1 MISIPLI
8 TAIGGMLGEIIPQ
21 GGKRRKYAA
30 ELLRSVQAE
39 MNDLSEDLR
48 AAAESGEDVGPMA
61 CRMIGRN
68 IESKAAMVGA
78 ISDVLKRDDDDDDN
92 DNGTP

>member
-8 TAIGGMLGEIIPQ
+8 SAIGGLLGKLPK
-21 GGKRRKYAA
+21 GGKRREYAA
-30 ELLRSVQAE
+30 ELLRAVQAE

-68 IESKAAMVGA
+68 VESKAAMVGA
-78 ISDVLKRDDDDDDN
+78 ISDVLKRDDDDE
-92 DNGTP
+92 DNGMP